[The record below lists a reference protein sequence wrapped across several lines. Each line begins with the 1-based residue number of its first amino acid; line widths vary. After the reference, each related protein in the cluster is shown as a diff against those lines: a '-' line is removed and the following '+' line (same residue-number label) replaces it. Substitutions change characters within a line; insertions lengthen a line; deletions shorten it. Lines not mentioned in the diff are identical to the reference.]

1 MSAASLAA
9 FGLGAVAGVGSIFL
23 FVTGRSNKGEA
34 PVPPAAHETVS
45 RATTRLSRTRAPG
58 TSGRRWSKA
67 PAAGLPAEG
76 PPKESPPETSGWVS
90 PRGVGGSSG
99 GADAPSRDP

>member
-45 RATTRLSRTRAPG
+45 PATTA
-58 TSGRRWSKA
+58 
-67 PAAGLPAEG
+67 
-76 PPKESPPETSGWVS
+76 
-90 PRGVGGSSG
+90 
-99 GADAPSRDP
+99 